1 METLWNAGLSAR
13 TAAPCRLRLAT
24 ASLLT
29 IALLLGLGADSA
41 KAGAYKMY
49 SCNVPGRSGP
59 VLSAAPWRALLTGP
73 QLRVFD
79 RCSTGGGL
87 V

>member
-24 ASLLT
+24 ASLRT

-41 KAGAYKMY
+41 KA
-49 SCNVPGRSGP
+49 CLQDVLVQRS
-59 VLSAAPWRALLTGP
+59 R
-73 QLRVFD
+73 
-79 RCSTGGGL
+79 
-87 V
+87 